1 MSMENTKVCDT
12 CAETKPLSAFPLFKN
27 RSAGVRPTCRVCTR
41 KASTQRYYERNK
53 EACMTRTNAWRA
65 VNREQVLAA
74 RRVWRK
80 ANPEKGRE
88 ESRKRFAT
96 MSAEERERRRL
107 ASARYYAENREA
119 ELEKQRT
126 KRAQNPE
133 KNRALAR
140 AWSEAHPE
148 RAAERTRK
156 WRKENPDT
164 LRLMR
169 RIYRQTRRA
178 RNVAAG
184 APDPEHIE
192 RLLRETHC
200 IYCQKAFDPTVRSL
214 WLTID
219 HVVPL
224 VLGGTNASENLFAA
238 CNGCNRSKGGRLLS
252 DWKKNPRPGW
262 TPVRGVDRV
271 LSSEGEAP
279 TTSEREQQ
287 SSKAAP

>member
-1 MSMENTKVCDT
+1 M
-12 CAETKPLSAFPLFKN
+12 
-27 RSAGVRPTCRVCTR
+27 R
-41 KASTQRYYERNK
+41 RYYERNK
-53 EACMTRTNAWRA
+53 EAFTARANAWRA
-65 VNREQVLAA
+65 ENREREAAA

-88 ESRKRFAT
+88 ESRRRNAAL
-96 MSAEERERRRL
+96 SPAARERRRL
-107 ASARYYAENREA
+107 ASARFYTENRERV
-119 ELEKQRT
+119 LTKQRAART
-126 KRAQNPE
+126 KDPE
-133 KNRALAR
+133 KNRAKAR
-140 AWSEAHPE
+140 AWNEAHPE

-262 TPVRGVDRV
+262 TPVRGLDKV
-271 LSSEGEAP
+271 LSSEGETP

-287 SSKAAP
+287 SRKSAS